1 MVILKAEKMMTINGN
16 RAKTRAQLVKDP
28 ESEPPLQDKEKKKEL
43 DYHMRREESIKE
55 KQERKKNN

>member
-1 MVILKAEKMMTINGN
+1 MMTINGN

-55 KQERKKNN
+55 KQERKKNNGN